1 MAEMMITAEDDSRL
15 FLEPDT
21 VVSSADL
28 TEGERGRYREL
39 LADIDRLERME
50 DERVAKNIS
59 LATDATE
66 EWELL

>member
-1 MAEMMITAEDDSRL
+1 MMITAEDDLRL
-15 FLEPDT
+15 FLEPDA

-66 EWELL
+66 GWELL

>member
-28 TEGERGRYREL
+28 TEGERSRYREL